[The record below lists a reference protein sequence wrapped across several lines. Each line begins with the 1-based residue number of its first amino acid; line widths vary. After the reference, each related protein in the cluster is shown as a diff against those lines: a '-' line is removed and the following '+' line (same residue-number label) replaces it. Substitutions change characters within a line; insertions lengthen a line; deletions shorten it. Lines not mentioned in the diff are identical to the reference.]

1 MQKLNIDLGIKE
13 YEICGKVLRI
23 NASDPNLYDRFVQA
37 VDEIRTLEDE
47 MIAQAKELPQ
57 EDEQANGE
65 AVVHLMRQTDLK
77 VKEKLN
83 EVFGLDNDFDVILQK
98 VNLMAVGENGER
110 IITNLL
116 AALIPLVEEGAQRF
130 YNEKANAAV
139 ALAKANRAQRRAGAK
154 QK

>member
-13 YEICGKVLRI
+13 YEICGNVLCI

-37 VDEIRTLEDE
+37 IKDISALEDE
-47 MIAQAKELPQ
+47 MVVKAKELPK
-57 EDEQANGE
+57 EADNGGE
-65 AVVHLMRQTDLK
+65 FVHLMRQTDLK

-116 AALIPLVEEGAQRF
+116 AALTPLVEEGAKRF
-130 YNEKANAAV
+130 YDNKANTAV
-139 ALAKANRAQRRAGAK
+139 ATAKANRAQRRAAAK
-154 QK
+154 KK

>member
-1 MQKLNIDLGIKE
+1 M
-13 YEICGKVLRI
+13 LRI

-37 VDEIRTLEDE
+37 IKDISALEDE
-47 MIAQAKELPQ
+47 MVAKAKELPK
-57 EDEQANGE
+57 EADNGGE
-65 AVVHLMRQTDLK
+65 FVHLMRQTDLK

-116 AALIPLVEEGAQRF
+116 AALTPLVEEGAKRF
-130 YNEKANAAV
+130 YENKANTAV
-139 ALAKANRAQRRAGAK
+139 AAAKANRAQRRAAAK
-154 QK
+154 KK